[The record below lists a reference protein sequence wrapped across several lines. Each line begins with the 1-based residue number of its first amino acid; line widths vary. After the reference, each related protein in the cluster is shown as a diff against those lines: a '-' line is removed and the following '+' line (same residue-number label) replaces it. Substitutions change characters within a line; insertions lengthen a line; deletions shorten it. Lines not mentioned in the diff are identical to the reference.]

1 MEWNTCFLTPKKKKK
16 DLRIFLNRE
25 TTVNNNSPAPKNK
38 KL

>member
-1 MEWNTCFLTPKKKKK
+1 MEHLFFDPKKKKK